1 MCRRYVCH
9 SANFWTLGIQFCMQ
23 GIPLK
28 KGKAAEIIRIVQSCE
43 SGMAEDLSR
52 AGEVDECC
60 ETWCKIRRSAL
71 AVASAAG
78 SGICKQFLMVMRLL
92 ACEVYQQPRKF
103 QIVSEP

>member
-1 MCRRYVCH
+1 MFVIQPISGRWESNFACRVFR
-9 SANFWTLGIQFCMQ
+9 S
-23 GIPLK
+23 K
-28 KGKAAEIIRIVQSCE
+28 REKAAQIIRIVQSCE

-92 ACEVYQQPRKF
+92 ACEVCQQPGKF

>member
-1 MCRRYVCH
+1 MFVIQPISGRWE
-9 SANFWTLGIQFCMQ
+9 SNFACSVLRS
-23 GIPLK
+23 K
-28 KGKAAEIIRIVQSCE
+28 REKAAEIIRIVQSCE

-52 AGEVDECC
+52 AVDDRC

-92 ACEVYQQPRKF
+92 ACEVCQQPRKF
-103 QIVSEP
+103 QIVSEL